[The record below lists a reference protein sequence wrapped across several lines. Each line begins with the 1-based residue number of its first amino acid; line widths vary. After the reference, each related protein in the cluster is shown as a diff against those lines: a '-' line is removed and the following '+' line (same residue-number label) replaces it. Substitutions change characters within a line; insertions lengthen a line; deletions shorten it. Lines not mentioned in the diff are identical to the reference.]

1 MQYENSISMQVYGR
15 YALFSDPITRV
26 GGEKFSYPVP
36 TYQALKG
43 IYESCYWK
51 PTFTW
56 VIDELRVMNPIE
68 RQSKGIRPIMY
79 NNGKNDLSIYTYLSD
94 VCYQVRAH
102 FEWNEHRPD
111 LEKDRNENKHYAIAK
126 RMLERGG
133 RRDIFLGTRECQG
146 YIEPCIFGLG
156 KGHYDDVSSLD
167 LGLMEHGITYAD
179 ENGKG
184 VMQERFWHPIMGMK
198 HRVAFG
204 VYTTFGSINCQLAEK
219 TGFTD
224 EDAEIIKET
233 LRTLFENDSSSAR
246 PDGSME
252 VVRLYWWRHN
262 CKSGQYSSAKVHR
275 CLHVEL
281 KESVEQAHRVED
293 YNITCDTLNGLTPE
307 VYDEY

>member
-146 YIEPCIFGLG
+146 YIEPCIFGQG

-167 LGLMEHGITYAD
+167 LCGR
-179 ENGKG
+179 KR
-184 VMQERFWHPIMGMK
+184 ERRDAGTLLAPGNAERKNLFLPPGRM
-198 HRVAFG
+198 R
-204 VYTTFGSINCQLAEK
+204 NCARYPPAK
-219 TGFTD
+219 D
-224 EDAEIIKET
+224 ED
-233 LRTLFENDSSSAR
+233 
-246 PDGSME
+246 
-252 VVRLYWWRHN
+252 LYA
-262 CKSGQYSSAKVHR
+262 G
-275 CLHVEL
+275 
-281 KESVEQAHRVED
+281 
-293 YNITCDTLNGLTPE
+293 
-307 VYDEY
+307 

>member
-133 RRDIFLGTRECQG
+133 RRDIFWEHANARGILNPAFLAWE
-146 YIEPCIFGLG
+146 
-156 KGHYDDVSSLD
+156 KGI
-167 LGLMEHGITYAD
+167 M
-179 ENGKG
+179 
-184 VMQERFWHPIMGMK
+184 MMFHPW
-198 HRVAFG
+198 
-204 VYTTFGSINCQLAEK
+204 T
-219 TGFTD
+219 
-224 EDAEIIKET
+224 
-233 LRTLFENDSSSAR
+233 
-246 PDGSME
+246 
-252 VVRLYWWRHN
+252 
-262 CKSGQYSSAKVHR
+262 
-275 CLHVEL
+275 
-281 KESVEQAHRVED
+281 
-293 YNITCDTLNGLTPE
+293 
-307 VYDEY
+307 

>member
-167 LGLMEHGITYAD
+167 LGLMEHTQCSAGTVEMERYETGYHLLQSGIVSGYDSTTESAVTKLMFLLGHGYTPD
-179 ENGKG
+179 EVRDRMNRSMAG
-184 VMQERFWHPIMGMK
+184 
-198 HRVAFG
+198 
-204 VYTTFGSINCQLAEK
+204 
-219 TGFTD
+219 
-224 EDAEIIKET
+224 EIT
-233 LRTLFENDSSSAR
+233 L
-246 PDGSME
+246 
-252 VVRLYWWRHN
+252 
-262 CKSGQYSSAKVHR
+262 
-275 CLHVEL
+275 
-281 KESVEQAHRVED
+281 
-293 YNITCDTLNGLTPE
+293 
-307 VYDEY
+307 